1 MGIWGART
9 PHTLCSH
16 RKRLWTP
23 LDGGGEGKDAKML
36 TLVLLAMQLVCRCC
50 FLLKLRFRLGNSIRD
65 SRPVSRFCCGKSAAG
80 NVRVVLCTRCHAS
93 ACVAAITH
101 VETHIFTCKR
111 ENARKAGIV
120 CRGAWSGLA
129 WVCIH
134 RSDLKTWQLWAA
146 TRPAILRHKLDVKR
160 R

>member
-23 LDGGGEGKDAKML
+23 LDAGGGGQKDAKML
-36 TLVLLAMQLVCRCC
+36 TLVL
-50 FLLKLRFRLGNSIRD
+50 KLRFRLGNSTRD

-80 NVRVVLCTRCHAS
+80 NARVVLFTRCHAS

-111 ENARKAGIV
+111 ENSRKAGIV